1 MDFDGIVIRIDPA
14 PAVAAQA
21 KVDQGFA
28 GNEQSARRVG
38 ETAGRAYDQTARA
51 AREAARAAA
60 ETARKSAQEQ
70 AASAREA
77 AQAAAAAL
85 REQEEAAIA
94 AYNAAMR
101 RARERAEVER
111 RLAARRAEL
120 RDAYREIVGPIADYN
135 DKLKN
140 AIALERQGAIS
151 AKQRAEYVARLGR
164 EQKAFARKNRGGIMG
179 AVSEVAAL
187 PATPVAAAALG
198 AKMAVDAGI
207 AIVKMGDKYTQLGN
221 RIKTVTATE
230 AEMRRVRE
238 QLLEISNRTRV
249 ETGATVEVYARMAA
263 AGQSL
268 GKSQREVLQFT
279 ESLNKAVKLSG
290 ATSQEAQAGMIQ
302 LAQGLGSGALRGDE
316 LRSVLE
322 QLPAVADVIAKSLGV
337 TRGQLRKLGEDGK
350 ITADVV
356 FEAFKKS
363 RAEIDQKFG
372 KSAVTAG
379 DAWTVLRNKLEA
391 SVGKLLENTNV
402 IPMIVKAIEGLARG
416 IEFAI
421 NEFEG
426 FINVVKRLSVTVKPM
441 LAMYDKL
448 GGGILT
454 NKTLR
459 SVAFGSGWSN
469 ASKLLSGDV
478 AIGWKTA
485 TDSITGAAAGYM
497 EAATLAAEKKAEF
510 EKYLAKAFLASKEG
524 RDMDLALRRGTAQL
538 RQWGAQIGGLVTG
551 EDPNKASKDAQRKL
565 SDEAKARR
573 DEARQAYEGIEGQI
587 SSVTRAN
594 QQLAEAEKAVDRAVR
609 FGIATREEGQRV
621 MAAYRASVAD
631 QLDPY
636 TAAIRKIED
645 ETRALAMSTEERERH
660 GQIVAVENDLRA
672 KGVQLTADQI
682 LQIERM
688 IDAQRE
694 EAEARRE
701 QAEALSELWDAWAS
715 GGDGALDL
723 QGQIE
728 DVGARIKDASDKLRG
743 LSEAAVSNANRMAEA
758 WGNTFGGALQTGL
771 DAIVDFAITGQASFA
786 QMTSAILADIA
797 KIALRMMVLQ
807 ALQGMG
813 VGGAGGFAGAFMGAL
828 GGGLNLGNNATGG
841 TYRVPPI
848 GPTGGDSVPFF
859 GRAMP
864 GERIAI
870 TPANANAQAA
880 APAPVHLA
888 PIIVHD
894 AQAAALAAMR
904 TPAGTRAV
912 IAMVGS
918 DPAGFRSALG
928 IG

>member
-1 MDFDGIVIRIDPA
+1 MDFDSIVIRIDPG

-21 KVDQGFA
+21 KVDSGFA
-28 GNEQSARRVG
+28 RNEESARKMG
-38 ETAGRAYDQTARA
+38 GTTARAYD
-51 AREAARAAA
+51 
-60 ETARKSAQEQ
+60 
-70 AASAREA
+70 
-77 AQAAAAAL
+77 QAAAAAKKAA
-85 REQEEAAIA
+85 RDVEENARAQTIA
-94 AYNAAMR
+94 AER
-101 RARERAEVER
+101 RAKVRAEADR
-111 RLAARRAEL
+111 AASAAARRAAAEQASAQAKL
-120 RDAYREIVGPIADYN
+120 ADAYREIVGPAAQYN
-135 DKLKN
+135 ERLRQ
-140 AIALERQGAIS
+140 AIALELQGAIS
-151 AKQRAEYVARLGR
+151 AKQRADYVRQLGR
-164 EQKAFARKNRGGIMG
+164 ESKAFAAKRGGGIG
-179 AVSEVAAL
+179 AITSAIPIAGAG
-187 PATPVAAAALG
+187 PAAAAVAG
-198 AKMAVDAGI
+198 AAVAVG
-207 AIVKMGDKYTQLGN
+207 AIRSVVQMGDAYTLLLN
-221 RIKTVTATE
+221 RVKTVTASE
-230 AEMRRVRE
+230 AEAKRVRE
-238 QLLEISNRTRV
+238 QLIEISNRTRI
-249 ETGATVEVYARMAA
+249 ETSATVEVYARLAS
-263 AGQSL
+263 AGQAL
-268 GKSQREVLQFT
+268 GKSQREVLAFT

-290 ATSQEAQAGMIQ
+290 ATSNEAQAGLIQ

-356 FEAFKKS
+356 FAAFKKS

-421 NEFEG
+421 KEFEG
-426 FINVVKRLSVTVKPM
+426 FIAVVQRLGSTVKPV
-441 LAMYDKL
+441 LAVFDRL
-448 GGGILT
+448 GGGVL
-454 NKTLR
+454 NSKAVR
-459 SVAFGSGWSN
+459 AVAFGGVWSS
-469 ASKLLSGDV
+469 ASKVLSGDI
-478 AIGWKTA
+478 ALGWKTA

-524 RDMDLALRRGTAQL
+524 RDMDLAFRRGTAQL

-551 EDPNKASKDAQRKL
+551 DDPYKASKDAQRKL

-645 ETRALAMSTEERERH
+645 ETRALAMSSEERERH

-813 VGGAGGFAGAFMGAL
+813 VGGAGGFAGAFVGAL
-828 GGGLNLGNNATGG
+828 GGGINLGNNATGG

-864 GERIAI
+864 GERITI

-928 IG
+928 LG